1 MKNYQKPVLEVVE
14 LAVAENIA
22 ALVPKT
28 IYKRES
34 TGSKLVQKGVEMY
47 SLEADEKLS

>member
-28 IYKRES
+28 IYKRS
-34 TGSKLVQKGVEMY
+34 AGAKLAQQGVEMY
-47 SLEADEKLS
+47 TLAADEKLS

>member
-28 IYKRES
+28 IYKRA
-34 TGSKLVQKGVEMY
+34 TGTALASKGVEMY
-47 SLEADEKLS
+47 ELKNDEKLS

>member
-22 ALVPKT
+22 TLVPKT
-28 IYKRES
+28 IYKRS
-34 TGSKLVQKGVEMY
+34 SGATLVQQGVEMY
-47 SLEADEKLS
+47 KLADGESLIS

>member
-28 IYKRES
+28 IYKRKA
-34 TGSKLVQKGVEMY
+34 GIGLVKQGVEMHT
-47 SLEADEKLS
+47 LGNDEKLS

>member
-1 MKNYQKPVLEVVE
+1 MKKYQKPVLEVVE

-28 IYKRES
+28 IYKRS
-34 TGSKLVQKGVEMY
+34 AGSALAQKGLETY
-47 SLEADEKLS
+47 KLQGESLS

>member
-1 MKNYQKPVLEVVE
+1 MKKYQKPVLEVVE

-28 IYKRES
+28 IYKRAGG
-34 TGSKLVQKGVEMY
+34 TTLIQKGLDTYNLAEG
-47 SLEADEKLS
+47 KLS

>member
-28 IYKRES
+28 IYKRS
-34 TGSKLVQKGVEMY
+34 VGKKMAQDTRIMLVE
-47 SLEADEKLS
+47 DLSNLS

>member
-34 TGSKLVQKGVEMY
+34 AGAKLASKGVEMY
-47 SLEADEKLS
+47 TLKDDEKLS

>member
-28 IYKRES
+28 IYKR
-34 TGSKLVQKGVEMY
+34 TGNNAKLAFDAVKMHEL
-47 SLEADEKLS
+47 LEDEKLS

>member
-1 MKNYQKPVLEVVE
+1 MKKYQKPVLEVVE

-28 IYKRES
+28 IYKRS
-34 TGSKLVQKGVEMY
+34 GNLVTRSIDMYELQKDEEM
-47 SLEADEKLS
+47 S

>member
-22 ALVPKT
+22 TLIPKT
-28 IYKRES
+28 IYKR
-34 TGSKLVQKGVEMY
+34 TNGVLAQQNKVEMV
-47 SLEADEKLS
+47 LADDGVNS

>member
-14 LAVAENIA
+14 LAVAENIT

-28 IYKRES
+28 IYKR
-34 TGSKLVQKGVEMY
+34 GVGNKLVKEGVKMHELA
-47 SLEADEKLS
+47 SDEKLS

>member
-22 ALVPKT
+22 TLVPKT
-28 IYKRES
+28 IYKRS
-34 TGSKLVQKGVEMY
+34 GTGLVRDGVKMY
-47 SLEADEKLS
+47 ELKTDEKLS

>member
-28 IYKRES
+28 IYKRS
-34 TGSKLVQKGVEMY
+34 AGANLAQKGVEMY
-47 SLEADEKLS
+47 KLQDGESLIS

>member
-28 IYKRES
+28 IYKRSS
-34 TGSKLVQKGVEMY
+34 TGATLASKSIEMY
-47 SLEADEKLS
+47 TTDAQLS

>member
-28 IYKRES
+28 IYKRT
-34 TGSKLVQKGVEMY
+34 TGTTLAQQGVEMY
-47 SLEADEKLS
+47 NMAADEKLS

>member
-28 IYKRES
+28 IYKRDS
-34 TGSKLVQKGVEMY
+34 VGATLAQKGVDMY
-47 SLEADEKLS
+47 KLADDEKLS

>member
-22 ALVPKT
+22 ALAPKT
-28 IYKRES
+28 IYKRGG
-34 TGSKLVQKGVEMY
+34 TGNKLVQQGVEMY
-47 SLEADEKLS
+47 KLDGETLS

>member
-28 IYKRES
+28 IYRRS
-34 TGSKLVQKGVEMY
+34 TGATLASKSVQMYEMN
-47 SLEADEKLS
+47 DEKIS

>member
-28 IYKRES
+28 IYKRSS
-34 TGSKLVQKGVEMY
+34 TGTKLMMDGVKMY
-47 SLEADEKLS
+47 ELQNDEKLS

>member
-28 IYKRES
+28 IYKRS
-34 TGSKLVQKGVEMY
+34 TGNKLAQQGVKMY
-47 SLEADEKLS
+47 DLGDDGDLS

>member
-28 IYKRES
+28 IYKRE
-34 TGSKLVQKGVEMY
+34 GKNLVQKGVEMY
-47 SLEADEKLS
+47 ELKNDEKLS

>member
-28 IYKRES
+28 IYKREG
-34 TGSKLVQKGVEMY
+34 TKLVQKGVEMY
-47 SLEADEKLS
+47 KLGDDEKLS

>member
-22 ALVPKT
+22 TLVPKT
-28 IYKRES
+28 IYKRG
-34 TGSKLVQKGVEMY
+34 TGNKLVQEGVKMY
-47 SLEADEKLS
+47 ELKEDEKLS

>member
-28 IYKRES
+28 IYKRT
-34 TGSKLVQKGVEMY
+34 TGANLAKKGVEMY
-47 SLEADEKLS
+47 ELKNDEFLS

>member
-28 IYKRES
+28 IYKRS
-34 TGSKLVQKGVEMY
+34 GTTLVQKGVEMY
-47 SLEADEKLS
+47 SLKEDEKLS

>member
-1 MKNYQKPVLEVVE
+1 MKKYQKPVLEVVE

-28 IYKRES
+28 IYKREG
-34 TGSKLVQKGVEMY
+34 TNLVRKNIEMY
-47 SLEADEKLS
+47 ELNGESLS

>member
-28 IYKRES
+28 IYKRE
-34 TGSKLVQKGVEMY
+34 TGAKLAQQGVKMHE
-47 SLEADEKLS
+47 LADDEKLS

>member
-28 IYKRES
+28 IYKRE
-34 TGSKLVQKGVEMY
+34 GAGNKLVAKGVEMY
-47 SLEADEKLS
+47 KLGEDEKIS

>member
-22 ALVPKT
+22 ALAPKT
-28 IYKRES
+28 IYKRD
-34 TGSKLVQKGVEMY
+34 GANGLVAKGVEMY
-47 SLEADEKLS
+47 KLADDEKLS

>member
-28 IYKRES
+28 IYKRS
-34 TGSKLVQKGVEMY
+34 AGAKLAQQGVKMY
-47 SLEADEKLS
+47 DMKADEIIS

>member
-28 IYKRES
+28 IYKRS
-34 TGSKLVQKGVEMY
+34 TGAKLVQEGVKMHE
-47 SLEADEKLS
+47 LAADEKLS

>member
-28 IYKRES
+28 IYKR
-34 TGSKLVQKGVEMY
+34 GVGNKLVSEGVKMHK
-47 SLEADEKLS
+47 LADDEKLS

>member
-28 IYKRES
+28 IYKRT
-34 TGSKLVQKGVEMY
+34 TGTKLASQGVQMY
-47 SLEADEKLS
+47 NMNEDERLS

>member
-28 IYKRES
+28 IYKRKTS
-34 TGSKLVQKGVEMY
+34 TTIASKGVQMY
-47 SLEADEKLS
+47 ELDGESLS

>member
-22 ALVPKT
+22 ALAPKT
-28 IYKRES
+28 IYKRA
-34 TGSKLVQKGVEMY
+34 KGAQLAQEGVKMHE
-47 SLEADEKLS
+47 LKADEVLS

>member
-28 IYKRES
+28 IYKRS
-34 TGSKLVQKGVEMY
+34 GTSYLAQQGVKMY
-47 SLEADEKLS
+47 KMAEDEKIS

>member
-28 IYKRES
+28 IYKRSAS
-34 TGSKLVQKGVEMY
+34 TNLAQHTVGIYDMVE
-47 SLEADEKLS
+47 DTGKLS

>member
-28 IYKRES
+28 IYKREK
-34 TGSKLVQKGVEMY
+34 GAIGLAQKGVEMHT
-47 SLEADEKLS
+47 LNDDGFLS

>member
-28 IYKRES
+28 IYKRT
-34 TGSKLVQKGVEMY
+34 TGTTLAQQGVLMYEMT
-47 SLEADEKLS
+47 DDDRLS